1 MSNRKFVQIAAFLLL
16 FSLSATA
23 QTSSGIADP
32 AQASSTPTEETRA
45 RQLMDRLETIKN
57 MDRSTLTK
65 SERKDLRK
73 EVKEIRKETKA
84 ASGGVY
90 LSVGAI
96 LLVILILIL
105 IL

>member
-1 MSNRKFVQIAAFLLL
+1 MSNRKIVQIAAFLLL
-16 FSLSATA
+16 FSLTTSA
-23 QTSSGIADP
+23 QTSAVKSDP
-32 AQASSTPTEETRA
+32 AQQSAATTEESRS
-45 RQLMDRLETIKN
+45 RQLMDRLDNIKK
-57 MDRSTLTK
+57 MDRSTLTS

-73 EVKEIRKETKA
+73 EVKDIRKETKA

-96 LLVILILIL
+96 LLVILVLIL

>member
-1 MSNRKFVQIAAFLLL
+1 MSNRKLVQSAAFLLL
-16 FSLSATA
+16 FSLSAAA
-23 QTSSGIADP
+23 QTSSVNTGLTSSP
-32 AQASSTPTEETRA
+32 ASTTDEPRAS
-45 RQLMDRLETIKN
+45 QLLNRLESIKS
-57 MDRSTLTK
+57 MDRSTLTRN
-65 SERKDLRK
+65 ERKDLRK

-96 LLVILILIL
+96 LLVILVLIL

>member
-1 MSNRKFVQIAAFLLL
+1 MTNRKIVQTSAFFLL

-23 QTSSGIADP
+23 QTSSVNSD
-32 AQASSTPTEETRA
+32 QVQQTSASTEEPRA
-45 RQLMDRLETIKN
+45 RQLMDRLENIKS
-57 MDRSTLTK
+57 MDKSTLSSSDRK
-65 SERKDLRK
+65 SLRK
-73 EVKEIRKETKA
+73 EVKEIRKEMKA